1 MDLPSVV
8 WFTPSFPM
16 PLTGVKSTRMQIQ
29 KSIDAAISPWPSTRH
44 SKLKLSLVLI
54 NFAKVTAPMQ
64 NHWLKSRTWYL
75 WAIGPMPSA
84 YFVISSRCTINSKSL
99 KSYKSPKATSVPS
112 NPTFTNYSPLHEKNY
127 KNNQTSN
134 KCVWLYT
141 EYNNEAWKITACPG
155 PMLACN
161 RDCLD
166 TAQMELDTNLH
177 FICSDKT
184 SNCSCC
190 MIILNY
196 KPTWKKPLFH
206 EQHHHSKK

>member
-44 SKLKLSLVLI
+44 SKLKLSVVLI

-134 KCVWLYT
+134 ISVCDYIQNTTTRHEKLLLVLVPCLLAIEIVLTQLKWNWTQIYTLYVLTRLQTVHVVW
-141 EYNNEAWKITACPG
+141 
-155 PMLACN
+155 
-161 RDCLD
+161 
-166 TAQMELDTNLH
+166 
-177 FICSDKT
+177 
-184 SNCSCC
+184 
-190 MIILNY
+190 
-196 KPTWKKPLFH
+196 
-206 EQHHHSKK
+206 